1 MLCFVHKEKTPCK
14 LLSYKELHKAY
25 RTRSGSQELNPY
37 KTLMKYNTLIINIK
51 ILRYIVKYCK

>member
-25 RTRSGSQELNPY
+25 RTRSGT
-37 KTLMKYNTLIINIK
+37 KKNTFIPHL
-51 ILRYIVKYCK
+51 LYLYISLYQLFTFI

>member
-25 RTRSGSQELNPY
+25 RTRSGYS
-37 KTLMKYNTLIINIK
+37 TLI
-51 ILRYIVKYCK
+51 LRENKRITSEYK